1 MGYWELSV
9 NELFHSHLQIRTQW
23 WRGVLNVKIQQ
34 TGEKKIKWILPSKD
48 WCSPLFEFVVCLLS
62 ISSLQWFK
70 LNPQNTPTH
79 TLALTQLPV
88 LRLKQRQIDQ
98 VCQLSELSHQLTK
111 KHSKTMR
118 QFAKNACYSIP
129 LLHLNGCLAGPYS
142 HVKMLKRHNS

>member
-62 ISSLQWFK
+62 ISSLQWVK
-70 LNPQNTPTH
+70 LNPKNTPTH
-79 TLALTQLPV
+79 TLALTQLPDSAAEAEANRPSLSIV
-88 LRLKQRQIDQ
+88 WIVPSTHQKTQQNNEAVCKKCMLFDSFVTFKRLPCWAIFP
-98 VCQLSELSHQLTK
+98 CQNV
-111 KHSKTMR
+111 KTS
-118 QFAKNACYSIP
+118 YS
-129 LLHLNGCLAGPYS
+129 
-142 HVKMLKRHNS
+142 

>member
-62 ISSLQWFK
+62 ISSLQWVK

-79 TLALTQLPV
+79 TLASTQLPDSGWSWG
-88 LRLKQRQIDQ
+88 LIDQ
-98 VCQLSELSHQLTK
+98 VCHLSELSHQLHQKTQQNNEAVCK
-111 KHSKTMR
+111 KCMLFDSFVTFKRLPCWAIFPCQNVKT
-118 QFAKNACYSIP
+118 S
-129 LLHLNGCLAGPYS
+129 
-142 HVKMLKRHNS
+142 